1 MSVRAGNSELLS
13 RIFLAFGIQLIGNDQ
28 IGKSRFFLPLLACA
42 SLLVLP
48 QIAFAE
54 RVQPTVGAGVKTA
67 ATGPDWSQLTVAQ
80 QQALAPLAPTWK
92 TGMSEPQKRK
102 WIEISKNFGGLAPE
116 AQATLHSRMT
126 QWVALSPQ
134 ERAQARLNFGKTNE
148 LAKQLTPEEKK
159 AQWETYQALPAG
171 EKQRLAATAS
181 PKPAGAAT
189 AIKPV
194 PPQKLVA
201 ALLQASS
208 KPAPVFSPKPALTP
222 LNVPAPQPALPAPP
236 ASPLSQR

>member
-1 MSVRAGNSELLS
+1 MSVQAGDLGLLS
-13 RIFLAFGIQLIGNDQ
+13 RIFLALDIQRMSNDQ
-28 IGKSRFFLPLLACA
+28 IGKSQFILSLLACA

-48 QIAFAE
+48 QAGLAQSA
-54 RVQPTVGAGVKTA
+54 QPSAGAGVKTA
-67 ATGPDWSQLTVAQ
+67 ATSPDWSQLTVAQ
-80 QQALAPLAPTWK
+80 QQALAPLALTWK

-102 WIEISKNFGGLAPE
+102 WIEISKNFSGLAPE

-159 AQWETYQALPAG
+159 AQWETYQALPA
-171 EKQRLAATAS
+171 EERQRLAATAS

-194 PPQKLVA
+194 APQKLVTVPT
-201 ALLQASS
+201 QASS
-208 KPAPVFSPKPALTP
+208 KPALSPSSRLVPAP
-222 LNVPAPQPALPAPP
+222 LSVPAPQPALSAPP
-236 ASPLSQR
+236 ASPLPQR